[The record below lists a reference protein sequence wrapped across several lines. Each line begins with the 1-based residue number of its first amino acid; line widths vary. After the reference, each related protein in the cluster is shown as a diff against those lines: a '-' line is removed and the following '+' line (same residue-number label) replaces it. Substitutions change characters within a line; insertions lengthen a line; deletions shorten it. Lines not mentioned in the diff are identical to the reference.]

1 MESIGLALKAW
12 YTVFSWGQFLGLCL
26 PAYYGYFL
34 LLGYGSTLSFDRSK
48 SLLKIAS
55 MSNKKLYNKLL
66 LIAPAGLGR
75 PTLRVVRPKVNSYAK
90 GDVP

>member
-1 MESIGLALKAW
+1 GAKDENTGA
-12 YTVFSWGQFLGLCL
+12 GLCRSRL
-26 PAYYGYFL
+26 VVQER
-34 LLGYGSTLSFDRSK
+34 LGHYSSTLSFDRSN

-90 GDVP
+90 GDAP